1 MNRHHS
7 NHNKNPYETFFLT
20 KSNFN
25 VVDLYLKNSKMDS
38 SNSVSVGCYFV
49 HTGLVVTKL
58 SQLKHIQHVMEQEI
72 IKYAAGLWYCQN
84 ASNFF

>member
-1 MNRHHS
+1 MKLN
-7 NHNKNPYETFFLT
+7 FFLT

-25 VVDLYLKNSKMDS
+25 VADLHLKNSKMDS
-38 SNSVSVGCYFV
+38 SNSVSPCYVV

-72 IKYAAGLWYCQN
+72 IKYAAGL
-84 ASNFF
+84 